1 MAFSISLII
10 VIITVL
16 ISLGAFNNKKIYYDL
31 IFHPPVV
38 SRHGQWYRFF
48 SHGLIHADG
57 PHLIFNMLAL
67 FLFGQGVEREFQLGF
82 GQYGKLIY
90 LLMYLIALP
99 VAILPTYFKNRYNQS
114 YYSLGAAGAVCAV
127 LFAAL
132 LLTPTVR
139 VGFFLLPPIIPG
151 YIFAPLYLVI
161 SAWLHKRGRDNINH
175 SAHIW
180 GAIFGLVFTILSMK
194 LLADRDVITECLHA
208 IRYSLE
214 H

>member
-31 IFHPPVV
+31 IFHPPAV

-67 FLFGQGVEREFQLGF
+67 YLFGQGVEREFQLGF
-82 GQYGKLIY
+82 GQYGKPIY

-114 YYSLGAAGAVCAV
+114 YYSLGASGGRVCGAVCCIVADANGACGLFPAPPHYPRLYFRSAV
-127 LFAAL
+127 
-132 LLTPTVR
+132 
-139 VGFFLLPPIIPG
+139 PG
-151 YIFAPLYLVI
+151 
-161 SAWLHKRGRDNINH
+161 S
-175 SAHIW
+175 
-180 GAIFGLVFTILSMK
+180 FGLAQQK
-194 LLADRDVITECLHA
+194 R
-208 IRYSLE
+208 RR
-214 H
+214 

>member
-99 VAILPTYFKNRYNQS
+99 VAILPTYFKKSLQS
-114 YYSLGAAGAVCAV
+114 VVLQPRCVRRRVCGAVCCIVADANGACG
-127 LFAAL
+127 LFPASPHHSWL
-132 LLTPTVR
+132 YFRSTLSGDFRL
-139 VGFFLLPPIIPG
+139 
-151 YIFAPLYLVI
+151 APQ
-161 SAWLHKRGRDNINH
+161 KR
-175 SAHIW
+175 A
-180 GAIFGLVFTILSMK
+180 
-194 LLADRDVITECLHA
+194 
-208 IRYSLE
+208 
-214 H
+214 